1 MVVSL
6 SAALSRV
13 MGADRA
19 VNLRF
24 GICEQIWRSKADKP
38 SDRFGH
44 RKLTWNSAEVLDVQT
59 GSY

>member
-1 MVVSL
+1 
-6 SAALSRV
+6 

-24 GICEQIWRSKADKP
+24 GMYEQIWRSKADKP
-38 SDRFGH
+38 PDKFGH
-44 RKLTWNSAEVLDVQT
+44 RKLTWNYAEGLDVQT